1 MTEYDIVENGSA
13 ADRCQVVRWLR
24 HFPFAFITDRE
35 YIIARRLFRDD
46 NGCLYALTKSV
57 DHPRA
62 PPDGHVVR
70 MDVFYSMWRAR
81 TVPCP
86 HGSGKPACETVRLFR
101 CLAPL
106 QPLEIIL

>member
-1 MTEYDIVENGSA
+1 VSKWFNV
-13 ADRCQVVRWLR
+13 QVVRWLR

-62 PPDGHVVR
+62 RPDGSVVR

-86 HGSGKPACETVRLFR
+86 HGSGKPACETVRLVQQY
-101 CLAPL
+101 PL
-106 QPLEIIL
+106 QVRLSSTLAKQ